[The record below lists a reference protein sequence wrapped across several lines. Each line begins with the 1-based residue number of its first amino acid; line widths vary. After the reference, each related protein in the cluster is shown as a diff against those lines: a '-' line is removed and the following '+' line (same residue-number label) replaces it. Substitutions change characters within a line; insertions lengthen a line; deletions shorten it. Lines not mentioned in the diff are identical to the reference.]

1 MTVTVTLPDG
11 KALALQDGATGAD
24 AAAAIGPGL
33 ARAALAIAVSD
44 PAGSPADLNPA
55 DPAHTNSDAAG
66 PGPADPS
73 HSGGPSK
80 TELRDLARELPDGA
94 RIAIVTEKD
103 EEQALALIRHDA
115 AHVLAAAVME
125 LWPGVKISIGPAIE
139 NGFYYDFEFPQGVS
153 ISEEDFPA
161 IEAKMRAHVKAG
173 EAFERVDVTPA
184 QARERFTGEQQD
196 YKVELIDDLVR
207 GASPTH
213 RRDANPTGGS
223 SSAPNGDREP
233 LETEPLETV
242 SLYTNGP
249 FTDLCRGPHAPSTKS
264 VGAFKLLS
272 VAGAYWRGDS
282 TRTMLTRIYGTAF
295 FSKAQL
301 QEYLERVERAKERD
315 HRKLGKEL
323 GLFMFSDVSP
333 GAAFWLAPGTAMWNQ
348 LVAVSREMGR
358 ERGYTEVK
366 TPLIYD
372 AELWKTSGHWGKY
385 RENMFTVNVEER
397 EMGVKPM
404 NCPGH
409 AHLYAS
415 QRHSY
420 RDLPVRYSEPGLLHR
435 NEPSG
440 VLHGLLRVRHF
451 AQDDAHIF
459 CTEEQVQ
466 EEVRG
471 CLEFVFA
478 TYALFDFDVRLELST
493 RPEQRIGTEEM
504 WDRAEGAL
512 TNALDAQGLQYE
524 LNPGDGAF
532 YGPKI
537 DVHMTDSLGRSWQLG
552 TVQLD
557 YSMPER
563 FDLTYTGADNQE
575 HRPVMIHRAAFGSY
589 ERFIGIMI
597 EHYGGEF
604 PLWLAPVQAIVL
616 PISDPFNEYGAG
628 VKDTLQKAGLRVEL
642 DGRSESIGRKIREAE
657 LRKIPYML
665 VVGER
670 ELQEGQVAVREHGK
684 GDTGS
689 FSTEDLRERLLN
701 DAARGSGQ

>member
-1 MTVTVTLPDG
+1 MPVTVTLPDG
-11 KALALQDGATGAD
+11 NALELPDGATGAD

-33 ARAALAIAVSD
+33 ARAALAVEVSHPD
-44 PAGSPADLNPA
+44 T
-55 DPAHTNSDAAG
+55 DPAH
-66 PGPADPS
+66 PG
-73 HSGGPSK
+73 
-80 TELRDLARELPDGA
+80 EVRDLARPLPDGA
-94 RIAIVTEKD
+94 RIAIVTDKSS
-103 EEQALALIRHDA
+103 EQALALIRHDA
-115 AHVLAAAVME
+115 AHVLAAAVIE

-139 NGFYYDFEFPQGVS
+139 NGFYYDFEFPEGVA
-153 ISEEDFPA
+153 ISEADFPA
-161 IEAKMRAHVKAG
+161 IETKMRAHVKAA
-173 EAFERVDVTPA
+173 EMFERQDVPVA
-184 QARERFTGEQQD
+184 VARERFVAERQD

-207 GASPTH
+207 AADPAGA
-213 RRDANPTGGS
+213 GGD
-223 SSAPNGDREP
+223 PIK
-233 LETEPLETV
+233 TV

-249 FTDLCRGPHAPSTKS
+249 FTDLCRGPHAPTTKT
-264 VGAFKLLS
+264 VGAFKLQS

-295 FSKAQL
+295 FSKTQL
-301 QEYLERVERAKERD
+301 EEHLERIERAKERD

-323 GLFMFSDVSP
+323 KLFMFSEVSP
-333 GAAFWLAPGTAMWNQ
+333 GAAFWLPAGTAMWNA
-348 LVAVSREMGR
+348 LVAVSREMGQ

-385 RENMFTVNVEER
+385 RENMFTVQVEER

-409 AHLYAS
+409 AHLFAG
-415 QRHSY
+415 QHHSY
-420 RDLPVRYSEPGLLHR
+420 KDLPVRYSEPGLLHR

-466 EEVRG
+466 QEVVG
-471 CLEFVFA
+471 CLELAFA
-478 TYALFDFDVRLELST
+478 TYSLFDFDVRLELST
-493 RPEQRIGTEEM
+493 RPQERIGSDEM
-504 WDRAEGAL
+504 WDTAEGAL
-512 TNALDAQGLQYE
+512 TRALEAQGLQYE

-532 YGPKI
+532 YGPKV
-537 DVHMTDSLGRSWQLG
+537 DMHMTDSLGRSWQLG

-563 FDLTYTGADNQE
+563 FDLTYTGADNKE

-589 ERFIGIMI
+589 ERFIGILI

-616 PISDPFNEYGAG
+616 PISDPFNDYGAS
-628 VKDTLQKAGLRVEL
+628 VRDTLRENGLRVEL
-642 DGRSESIGRKIREAE
+642 DDRGESIGRKIREAE
-657 LRKIPYML
+657 LRKIPHML

-670 ELQEGQVAVREHGK
+670 EAQEGTVAVREHRK

-689 FSTEDLRERLLN
+689 VSIQELSQRLYSASLKPPVHSKRR
-701 DAARGSGQ
+701 A

>member
-1 MTVTVTLPDG
+1 MAVTVTLPDG
-11 KALALQDGATGAD
+11 KALELRDDATGAD

-33 ARAALAIAVSD
+33 ARAALAIEIGD
-44 PAGSPADLNPA
+44 PG
-55 DPAHTNSDAAG
+55 
-66 PGPADPS
+66 
-73 HSGGPSK
+73 
-80 TELRDLARELPDGA
+80 ELWDLARPLPDGA
-94 RIAIVTEKD
+94 RIAIVTEKN

-139 NGFYYDFEFPQGVS
+139 NGFYYDFEFPEGVS
-153 ISEEDFPA
+153 ISEEDFPK
-161 IEAKMRAHVKAG
+161 IEERMRAHVRAA
-173 EAFERVDVTPA
+173 ERFERVDVTPA
-184 QARERFTGEQQD
+184 EARARFDAEDQD
-196 YKVELIDDLVR
+196 YKVELIDDLVENAAR
-207 GASPTH
+207 AQ
-213 RRDANPTGGS
+213 DGGT
-223 SSAPNGDREP
+223 P
-233 LETEPLETV
+233 LATV

-249 FTDLCRGPHAPSTKS
+249 FTDLCRGPHAPTTKA
-264 VGAFKLLS
+264 VGAFKLTS

-301 QEYLERVERAKERD
+301 AEYLERVERAKERD

-323 GLFMFSDVSP
+323 GLFIFSEISP
-333 GAAFWLAPGTAMWNQ
+333 GAAFWLPPGTAIWNQ
-348 LVAVSREMGR
+348 LVAVSREMGL

-385 RENMFTVNVEER
+385 RKNMFTVKVEER

-409 AHLYAS
+409 AYLYAS

-466 EEVRG
+466 EEVTG
-471 CLEFVFA
+471 CLEMAFA
-478 TYALFDFDVRLELST
+478 TYALFDFEVRLELST
-493 RPEQRIGTEEM
+493 RPQERIGTDEM
-504 WDRAEGAL
+504 WDKAEEKL
-512 TNALDAQGLQYE
+512 MNALDAQGLEYE

-537 DVHMTDSLGRSWQLG
+537 DMHMTDSLGRSWQLG

-563 FDLTYTGADNQE
+563 FDLKYTGADNHE

-589 ERFIGIMI
+589 ERFIGIML
-597 EHYGGEF
+597 EHYGGEL

-616 PISDPFNEYGAG
+616 PISDPFNEYGAT
-628 VKDTLQKAGLRVEL
+628 VRDSLRKAGLRVEL
-642 DGRSESIGRKIREAE
+642 DARGESIGKKIREAE
-657 LRKIPYML
+657 LRKIPRML
-665 VVGER
+665 IVGER
-670 ELQEGQVAVREHGK
+670 EMQAGEASVREHGK

-689 FSTEDLRERLLN
+689 SRIEDLKDRLLGETVHEQPKA
-701 DAARGSGQ
+701 DR